1 MRFQMVKYTKAIAP
15 IAICFLIG
23 TTVLSQSRAGK
34 ASPPPPNTECCD
46 PPPDLELPIDSGLT
60 LLLILGLAYG
70 VFIAIDRIKAKNIS
84 Q

>member
-15 IAICFLIG
+15 IAIYFLMSTIVFG
-23 TTVLSQSRAGK
+23 QSEAGK
-34 ASPPPPNTECCD
+34 TGPPAPDMERTPPE
-46 PPPDLELPIDSGLT
+46 LSLPIDIGLVF
-60 LLLILGLAYG
+60 LLILGLAYG